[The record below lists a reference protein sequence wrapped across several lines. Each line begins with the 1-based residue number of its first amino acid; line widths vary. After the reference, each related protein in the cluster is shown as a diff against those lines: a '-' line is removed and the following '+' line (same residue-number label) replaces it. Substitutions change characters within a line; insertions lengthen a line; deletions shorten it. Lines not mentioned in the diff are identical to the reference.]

1 MPVLSLQSMTEE
13 ERKLFRLYGKLPTN
27 KDIIGQKLKVGPS
40 VSSEMIL
47 IRVFSL
53 CFSVVEIHSFS

>member
-1 MPVLSLQSMTEE
+1 MTEE